1 MRHVSREQR
10 RDVQNLRDIF
20 MMLCLTLEK
29 RLVKKE
35 LFAKRISFFAK
46 YEDGTYFEDKFH
58 TNQPLQD
65 GMEIFH
71 VLEQRQND
79 FERKNKLQEKIINNN
94 MLSIGIVV
102 TDFVHDEA
110 MQLNL
115 FDNGHIKSN
124 QLRKTVYGIKE
135 KYGHKTIKRASEL
148 REEDA
153 VDDVIGFGN
162 IKDLNGNDFV

>member
-1 MRHVSREQR
+1 
-10 RDVQNLRDIF
+10 
-20 MMLCLTLEK
+20 
-29 RLVKKE
+29 
-35 LFAKRISFFAK
+35 
-46 YEDGTYFEDKFH
+46 
-58 TNQPLQD
+58 
-65 GMEIFH
+65 
-71 VLEQRQND
+71 LEQRQND